1 MTKMIPLGLL
11 LFVAAASAVDVND
24 IKQLEAAKN
33 SQRITL
39 RNINVPAGVTLN
51 LDKLKPG
58 TVVEF
63 AGQITFGYKE
73 WEGPLILIGG
83 KNIKVEGKP
92 GHLINCQG
100 ERWWDKQGGNGGKK
114 KPKFLAVRLT
124 DSSVDGLVIKNTPAH
139 GISINSCKNVAFTK
153 ITLNV
158 AEGKTKGGHN
168 TDGFDVGNS
177 EKIRI
182 AYSNVN
188 NQDDCLAINSVNDI
202 TFEHNTCIGGHGI
215 SIGSVGG
222 RKNNV
227 VQKVKVLHC
236 KVIDSDNGIRI
247 KTVKEKTGEVKDIL
261 FDDVELKN
269 IAKRG
274 IVIQGNYLN
283 KGPDGDPTGGVP
295 ITGLTINNV
304 RGNVLPGGVN
314 VYIWVANASNWKWSN
329 IKVTGGKKDL
339 GQKGVP
345 PGVKW

>member
-100 ERWWDKQGGNGGKK
+100 ERWWDDRGGHWGKK
-114 KPKFLAVRLT
+114 KPKLLYARLT
-124 DSSVDGLVIKNTPAH
+124 DSTIDGLKIKNVPVH
-139 GISINSCKNVAFTK
+139 GISIFNCKNLV
-153 ITLNV
+153 ITGVDFNV
-158 AEGKTKGGHN
+158 AEGDHKGAHN
-168 TDGFDVGNS
+168 TDAFDVGTS
-177 EKIRI
+177 ENIRI
-182 AYSNVN
+182 SDNFIH
-188 NQDDCLAINSVNDI
+188 NQDDCLAVNSGKNI
-202 TFEHNTCIGGHGI
+202 TFERNTCIGGHGI
-215 SIGSVGG
+215 SIGSIGG

-227 VQKVKVLHC
+227 VQDVKVRNC
-236 KVIDSDNGIRI
+236 KVLDSENGIRI
-247 KTVKEKTGEVKDIL
+247 KTVKDATGEVKNIL

-269 IAKRG
+269 IVKQG

-283 KGPDGDPTGGVP
+283 SGPQGDPTGGVP
-295 ITGLTINNV
+295 ITGVTINNV

-314 VYIWVANASNWKWSN
+314 VYVWVANASNWKWSN
-329 IKVTGGKKDL
+329 VKVTGGMKDL

-345 PGVKW
+345 PGVTW